1 MAQAQSG
8 ILPEHCCFGI
18 FIEAKVI
25 EAKAGRDLEQIRN
38 GCKQFVSALNDLQ
51 QKFPEAALGAV
62 VSFGSDLW
70 KSLSAG
76 QGAEELKPFKPLG
89 NGLAPA
95 TQRDMLIHILSQRHD
110 INFTLAQAALKAF
123 GDAISVDEETHGFRW
138 TEERDLSGFVDGTEN
153 PTGDARPGVG
163 IIPTGQDAG
172 GSYVMVQRYVHNL
185 DVWNTM
191 PVKAQENAMG
201 RTKVDNEEL
210 PSDKRQPTSHL
221 GRVDL
226 KEDGAG
232 LKIIRQ
238 SLPYGTASGDHG
250 LFFIAYCARL
260 HNIEQQLLSMFGEA
274 DGKTDQLL
282 RFSKPVTGSYYFA
295 PSLDKLLSL

>member
-1 MAQAQSG
+1 MAQVQSG
-8 ILPEHCCFGI
+8 ILPEHCRFGI
-18 FIEAKVI
+18 FIEAKVG
-25 EAKAGRDLEQIRN
+25 EDLEQIRT
-38 GCKQFVSALNDLQ
+38 GCKTFVNTLTELQ
-51 QKFPEAALGAV
+51 QKFPDAALGAV
-62 VSFGSDLW
+62 ISFGSNLW
-70 KSLSAG
+70 KTLSDG
-76 QGAEELKPFKPLG
+76 RGASELKPFTPLG

-95 TQRDMLIHILSQRHD
+95 TQRDILIHILSQRHD
-110 INFTLAQAALKAF
+110 VNFTLVQAALKAF
-123 GDAISVDEETHGFRW
+123 GKAITVEEETHGFRW
-138 TEERDLSGFVDGTEN
+138 TEERDLSGFIDGTEN
-153 PTGDARPGVG
+153 PAGEARPGVG
-163 IIPTGQDAG
+163 IIPEGEDAG

-185 DVWNTM
+185 DVWNDM

-226 KEDGAG
+226 KEDGKG

-238 SLPYGTASGDHG
+238 SLPYGTASGEHG
-250 LFFIAYCARL
+250 LFFIAYCAHL
-260 HNIEQQLLSMFGEA
+260 HNIEQQLLSMFGER

-282 RFSKPVTGSYYFA
+282 RFSKPVTGSYFFA